1 MISLK
6 EETFLF
12 VFEMLIK
19 FNFKNLMQKPLEND
33 EQNLS
38 KVSVKLRWNLDR
50 LTCVTFSLSSTFP
63 FTKTLKISAE
73 NMTD

>member
-1 MISLK
+1 MLPFSCACVEIENTEKQKKSKVMISLK

-19 FNFKNLMQKPLEND
+19 FNFENLMQKPLEND

-38 KVSVKLRWNLDR
+38 KVSVKLR
-50 LTCVTFSLSSTFP
+50 
-63 FTKTLKISAE
+63 
-73 NMTD
+73 